1 MKFSTELSRGQFYKK
16 LTAPTAFIGGCC
28 LLVLQALNLIF
39 LGLRSPGPVFSDL
52 FQLGLA
58 TLCVIA
64 GYRASRVSE
73 TFGRFSWRLGVATFA
88 IFLSAQALA
97 SYDNV
102 FHAPHYVQWVV
113 NVLFFF
119 WLTPLGMALFLDLDF
134 APQGFDWLLILDLIQ
149 VILFWVA
156 GYFYFFYL
164 PEQST
169 VGPDLGHSI
178 WAPYFVYIGFLIAA
192 FLLRAALAES
202 RAIRSMFVR
211 IAVFLS
217 ATSIA
222 DYFYYYGPGKDLSDG
237 SWFDIVWMST
247 NFVFLAVAAT
257 WQPAG
262 SLSSDE
268 IAAPRPRRPLV
279 VQALPLL
286 YSLLIVGV
294 SASIVRQH
302 PILAAAV
309 VLISFSC
316 SGTRLLITQFR
327 QQRTQ
332 HLLEAVIEG
341 TTDAIFVKDRDGHY
355 LMVNTAA
362 AARVGRSVKDV
373 VGKTC
378 RDLFAGETLAH
389 ILERDRNA
397 LEFGNSQTYEE
408 QITAAGVNL
417 TCLTTQ
423 GPFRDAQGK
432 VAGSFG
438 VSRDISDRKRM
449 EENLRVQKAFLE
461 QLIQSAPE
469 AIAIT
474 DPDYTIRQVNLE
486 FTRVF
491 GYTAEEAYG
500 RDLGTLIVP
509 PDKEVESKSLA
520 DYANRP
526 VNSVLETERRRK
538 DGSRVAVS
546 VLVSPV
552 IVGNEL
558 DAVYCIYRDIS
569 DLKSAEE
576 QLRRSQKMEAIGRL
590 AGGLAHDLNNLLT
603 VISGYTE
610 MQLSTMDDANPNRGH
625 ASQIMQATERAAA
638 LTQQLLAF
646 SRQQVLQPKSIDL
659 NSVVANLETLL
670 RRLIGEDIQVIFT
683 PALQLGTVRADP
695 GQIEQVIMNLAINA
709 RDAMPHGGRLMVQ
722 TANAELDEGFAHGHM
737 GVVPGRYVL
746 LTVSDTGLG
755 MDQETVAHIFEPF
768 FTTKGFGKGTGLGLS
783 TVYGIVQQS
792 EGHIFVYSEKGR
804 GSSFQ
809 IYLPRIDEPA
819 ARADFGGQSVPK
831 HVGRETILL
840 VEDEPQVRELT
851 RTLLERYGYS
861 VLTADTMSLVEKHC
875 REFNGAI
882 HLLLTDLIMPG
893 MTGKD
898 VATVVSRLRPGI
910 RVLYMS
916 GYTDDV
922 IDHQGGLGP
931 GTFFLQKPF
940 TSAALAEKIR
950 VALASASGDAARGA
964 AK

>member
-88 IFLSAQALA
+88 IF
-97 SYDNV
+97 
-102 FHAPHYVQWVV
+102 
-113 NVLFFF
+113 
-119 WLTPLGMALFLDLDF
+119 F
-134 APQGFDWLLILDLIQ
+134 AAQGFDWLLILDLIQ

-192 FLLRAALAES
+192 FLLRARLAES
-202 RAIRSMFVR
+202 RPIRSMFVR
-211 IAVFLS
+211 IAVFLF
-217 ATSIA
+217 ATSVA

-341 TTDAIFVKDRDGHY
+341 TTDAIFVKDRDGCY
-355 LMVNTAA
+355 LMVNTASA
-362 AARVGRSVKDV
+362 TRVGHSVKDV

-461 QLIQSAPE
+461 QL
-469 AIAIT
+469 
-474 DPDYTIRQVNLE
+474 
-486 FTRVF
+486 
-491 GYTAEEAYG
+491 
-500 RDLGTLIVP
+500 
-509 PDKEVESKSLA
+509 
-520 DYANRP
+520 
-526 VNSVLETERRRK
+526 
-538 DGSRVAVS
+538 
-546 VLVSPV
+546 
-552 IVGNEL
+552 
-558 DAVYCIYRDIS
+558 
-569 DLKSAEE
+569 
-576 QLRRSQKMEAIGRL
+576 
-590 AGGLAHDLNNLLT
+590 
-603 VISGYTE
+603 
-610 MQLSTMDDANPNRGH
+610 
-625 ASQIMQATERAAA
+625 
-638 LTQQLLAF
+638 
-646 SRQQVLQPKSIDL
+646 
-659 NSVVANLETLL
+659 
-670 RRLIGEDIQVIFT
+670 
-683 PALQLGTVRADP
+683 
-695 GQIEQVIMNLAINA
+695 
-709 RDAMPHGGRLMVQ
+709 
-722 TANAELDEGFAHGHM
+722 
-737 GVVPGRYVL
+737 
-746 LTVSDTGLG
+746 
-755 MDQETVAHIFEPF
+755 
-768 FTTKGFGKGTGLGLS
+768 
-783 TVYGIVQQS
+783 
-792 EGHIFVYSEKGR
+792 
-804 GSSFQ
+804 
-809 IYLPRIDEPA
+809 
-819 ARADFGGQSVPK
+819 
-831 HVGRETILL
+831 
-840 VEDEPQVRELT
+840 
-851 RTLLERYGYS
+851 
-861 VLTADTMSLVEKHC
+861 
-875 REFNGAI
+875 
-882 HLLLTDLIMPG
+882 
-893 MTGKD
+893 
-898 VATVVSRLRPGI
+898 
-910 RVLYMS
+910 
-916 GYTDDV
+916 
-922 IDHQGGLGP
+922 
-931 GTFFLQKPF
+931 
-940 TSAALAEKIR
+940 
-950 VALASASGDAARGA
+950 
-964 AK
+964 